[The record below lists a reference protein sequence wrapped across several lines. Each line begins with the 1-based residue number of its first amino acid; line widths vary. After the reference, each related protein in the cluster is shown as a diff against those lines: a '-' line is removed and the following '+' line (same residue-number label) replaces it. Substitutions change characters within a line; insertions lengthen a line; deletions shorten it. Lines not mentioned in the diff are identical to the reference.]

1 MFPVYLNSPGFKPP
15 ASGAYY
21 LVSKNGIF
29 FHTEAAHATQLVKVD
44 AIPHLQEASQ
54 TPRVNLPKLPGTIL
68 AQALFFFRKV
78 YETHNSE
85 SYVTL
90 LYSKKLNQFRLWC
103 PTQTVSYASVDYD
116 RTDTVPAS
124 ERNYMGNDGPG
135 WQMVG
140 TIHSHCNFSAFHSGT
155 DEFDE
160 STFDGLHITLGHV
173 DRKDFS
179 MVSTISFSDKRTSY
193 LPSDLVDGVVP
204 AYEED
209 VTEKEGKGLFTTTT
223 TRREIYFKL
232 ALTSEDWDAIHD
244 WSDTELPIW
253 MAKVSKRAIFGGYS
267 GKSSGVESSTGS
279 SESIGSLITPE
290 IAEETRKWLIENGYS
305 TDYWGPSDSK
315 VGDGVDEVS
324 VVEGCLDWGPR
335 FHNHII
341 QTFE

>member
-90 LYSKKLNQFRLWC
+90 LYSKKLQQFKLWC
-103 PTQTVSYASVDYD
+103 PTQTVSYSSVEYD

-124 ERNYMGNDGPG
+124 DRNYLGNDGPG
-135 WQMVG
+135 YQMVG

-173 DRKDFS
+173 DSNDFS

-193 LPSDLVDGVVP
+193 IPTDLVDGVVP
-204 AYEED
+204 AYEGE
-209 VTEKEGKGLFTTTT
+209 VKEKGSGLFGATT

-232 ALTSEDWDAIHD
+232 ALTPDEWDVIHN
-244 WSDTELPIW
+244 WSDTDLPNW
-253 MAKVSKRAIFGGYS
+253 MLKVSKRAIFGGYS
-267 GKSSGVESSTGS
+267 GKSEGVVSAS

-290 IAEETRKWLIENGYS
+290 IAAETRRWLIENGYS
-305 TDYWGPSDSK
+305 TDYWGPSDTKGES
-315 VGDGVDEVS
+315 VDEVS
-324 VVEGCLDWGPR
+324 VLEGCLDWGPR
-335 FHNHII
+335 FQRHII
-341 QTFE
+341 TTFE